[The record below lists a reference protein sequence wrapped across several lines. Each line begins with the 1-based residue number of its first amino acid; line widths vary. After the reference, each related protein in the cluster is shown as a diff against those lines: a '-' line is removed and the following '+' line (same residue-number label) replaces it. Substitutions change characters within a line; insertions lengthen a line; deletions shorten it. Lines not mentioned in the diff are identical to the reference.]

1 MFKST
6 RCYSSGEVFKN
17 TLWKNV
23 FRQQAQVLFDRM
35 NDANGKKVQKQ
46 VMENQQLRTTDYLN
60 SFQYLDGKLD
70 FLPHAEG
77 YVKAVHTGE
86 TTEYHYVYNY
96 TDHLGNIRLSYGR
109 DPVTGE
115 IAILKEN
122 HYYPFGLEH
131 QGYVGTHKTIG
142 IGIGKLSLIPVR
154 NYLDDS
160 YRYTFGGKEE
170 QPELGLNWMD
180 FHARNYMPDIV
191 RTMTMDPLADKFVT
205 LSPYS
210 FLNNSPLR
218 YTDPTGMAAE
228 EWVKKDGKYFWDDR
242 VVDQA
247 TAEEH
252 HGEEATHIGV
262 NKVVSTVVNG
272 EKVDSVTLN
281 EDGSVTKNGKTLSE
295 NSAETFTNE
304 HGSTFQPRQT

>member
-6 RCYSSGEVFKN
+6 RCYSSGEVFKI

-35 NDANGKKVQKQ
+35 NDANGKKVQKK
-46 VMENQQLRTTDYLN
+46 VMKNQQLRTTDYFGTSTSL
-60 SFQYLDGKLD
+60 STSAFQHLYGSLD
-70 FLPHAEG
+70 FVHRTEG
-77 YVKAVHTGE
+77 YVKAVHTGSA
-86 TTEYHYVYNY
+86 TEYHYVYNY
-96 TDHLGNIRLSYGR
+96 TDHTSTTLSTGLGNIRLSYGR

-142 IGIGKLSLIPVR
+142 IGIGKVRLVPVR

-180 FHARNYMPDIV
+180 FHARNYDAALG
-191 RTMTMDPLADKFVT
+191 RTMTVDPLADDPDQVDK
-205 LSPYS
+205 SPY
-210 FLNNSPLR
+210 
-218 YTDPTGMAAE
+218 A
-228 EWVKKDGKYFWDDR
+228 
-242 VVDQA
+242 
-247 TAEEH
+247 
-252 HGEEATHIGV
+252 
-262 NKVVSTVVNG
+262 
-272 EKVDSVTLN
+272 
-281 EDGSVTKNGKTLSE
+281 
-295 NSAETFTNE
+295 
-304 HGSTFQPRQT
+304 